1 MKIAEEQSK
10 FTCQLIK
17 PQDLLRTLQKVTD
30 ACLVLARR
38 PLGTPVYQMAALF
51 PSNRG
56 SRAKL
61 VHGKLDSKHPATYMN
76 RVSALDMVTACG
88 DPGPFLVLTQEDTK
102 LANFF
107 EDVQTME
114 VKNWLDK
121 VFPAATN
128 KRKPELLTG
137 LSPAEKQVESKEGF
151 DPFDL

>member
-17 PQDLLRTLQKVTD
+17 SQDLLKALQKVTD
-30 ACLVLARR
+30 ACLVVARR
-38 PLGTPVYQMAALF
+38 PLGTPIYQMAVLF
-51 PSNRG
+51 SSNRG
-56 SRAKL
+56 ARAKL

-76 RVSALDMVTACG
+76 RVSAVDMITACG

-102 LANFF
+102 LTNFF
-107 EDVQTME
+107 EEIQTME

-121 VFPAATN
+121 VFPADTS
-128 KRKPELLTG
+128 KRKPELLDG
-137 LSPAEKQVESKEGF
+137 LSPTGKAAENVKGF